1 MPSIDWQKTEEVFV
15 AALEV
20 APAERTTWLDQ
31 QCKGDAALRREVES
45 LLSAEIESVD
55 FLRGSAL
62 PKITSLLLDESETSR
77 VGQHIGHYRILDELG
92 RGGMGVVFLAERED
106 DQFRQSVAI
115 KLIKRGLDTEDIL
128 RRFRNERQILASL
141 NHPNI
146 GKLLDGGTTEDGL
159 PYFVMEY
166 IAGLPLLHY
175 CDEHGLSTAER
186 LQLFRTVCAAVQH
199 AHQNLVI
206 HRDLKPG
213 NILVTEE
220 RQVKLLD
227 FGVAK
232 LLNPEL
238 TEAGLTQT
246 QAALR
251 VMTPEY
257 ASPEQVRGQHVT
269 TATDI
274 YSLGVILYQLL
285 TGLRPFKLK
294 DTSPEE
300 LSRVICDSEPT
311 KPSDALSSQV
321 PAASGNWETAGL
333 RTHDNGRRP
342 NPQFAIRNP
351 KFLRGD
357 IDNIVLMALRKDP
370 ARRYKSVE
378 QFSADIERH
387 LKGLPV
393 IARKDTFK
401 YRAGKFVGRNRLAVA
416 AAAVTLLSLMGGIV
430 ATAWQARVAARQAR
444 VAQQEKDKAES
455 ISVFLGQVLNSTNP
469 VLKVSHDSSRE
480 RTITKVLD
488 EAARRLESGE
498 FDNQPEVKAELE
510 QIIANSYNGQGRH
523 RLADQHMQE
532 YVVLESK
539 LYGENDPRTLA
550 ASAYW
555 AQLLFTRGELTEAE
569 SKFRQVLPLMRAAQ
583 QKGNLKADVLLDAVL
598 NFAYLRRTQGDSKEA
613 ESLFREGLALS
624 HQIPVESLYPIAVT
638 QSTLASTLADQ
649 GRLDEALQTARE
661 AVTEARQQG
670 DADRPDF
677 GFSLTVLGGFLT
689 DKGDVAEAEAVLR
702 EGEAIFRKLL
712 SPSHLWLGDNLR
724 NQAICFYRQNKFA
737 EAQSKADESLK
748 IYLESF
754 GVHYD
759 NYPTALITR
768 GLILNKTGKS
778 KEGEIILREA
788 VKLRTD
794 SLPKEH
800 FWVAVANSALGEC
813 LTTQKRFSE
822 AELLLVESYTA
833 LKSRLGQ
840 RDPRTQEALQ
850 RLLKLYDEWGKPAQA
865 AQYRAQ
871 LAAVCRKS

>member
-1 MPSIDWQKTEEVFV
+1 MPSVDWQKIEELFV

-20 APAERTTWLDQ
+20 APAERTAWLDQ
-31 QCKGDAALRREVES
+31 QCEGDAALLREVGSLLAAEVES
-45 LLSAEIESVD
+45 AD
-55 FLRGSAL
+55 FLHGSPL
-62 PKITSLLLDESETSR
+62 PKITSLLLDETETSR
-77 VGQHIGHYRILDELG
+77 AGQHIGPYKVLDELG
-92 RGGMGVVFLAERED
+92 RGGMGVVYLAERED
-106 DQFRQSVAI
+106 DQFRQRVAI

-146 GKLLDGGTTEDGL
+146 GKLFDGGTTEDGL
-159 PYFVMEY
+159 PFFVMEY
-166 IAGLPLLHY
+166 IAGLPLLQY
-175 CDEHGLSTAER
+175 CDKHDLSTTER
-186 LQLFRTVCAAVQH
+186 LQLFRHVCAAVQH

-206 HRDLKPG
+206 HRDLKPS
-213 NILVTEE
+213 NILVNEE
-220 RQVKLLD
+220 GEVKLLD

-238 TEAGLTQT
+238 TNEGLTQT

-257 ASPEQVRGQHVT
+257 ASPEQVRGQHVS

-285 TGLRPFKLK
+285 TGARPYELK

-300 LSRVICDSEPT
+300 LARVICNSEPT
-311 KPSDALSSQV
+311 KPSDAHVSSHV
-321 PAASGNWETAGL
+321 PAASSSREADGP
-333 RTHDNGRRP
+333 RTNDNGRSP
-342 NPQFAIRNP
+342 NSQFPTRNP

-401 YRAGKFVGRNRLAVA
+401 YRAGKFVRRNRLAVA
-416 AAAVTLLSLMGGIV
+416 AAAVILLSLMGGIV
-430 ATAWQARVAARQAR
+430 ATAWQARVAAKQAR
-444 VAQQEKDKAES
+444 VAQQEKDKAEA
-455 ISVFLGQVLNSTNP
+455 ISAFLGQVLNSTNP
-469 VLKVSHDSSRE
+469 VLKVSQDNGKE
-480 RTITKVLD
+480 RTITEVLD

-510 QIIANSYNGQGRH
+510 RIIANSYNGQGRH
-523 RLADQHMQE
+523 RLADQHEQE
-532 YVVLESK
+532 YVDLQSK

-569 SKFRQVLPLMRAAQ
+569 NKFRQVLPRMRTAQ
-583 QKGNLKADVLLDAVL
+583 QKGNLKAEVLQDALL
-598 NFAYLRRTQGDSKEA
+598 NFAYVRRTQGDSREA
-613 ESLFREGLALS
+613 ESLFREVLALS
-624 HQIPVESLYPIAVT
+624 SQIPVGSLYPIAMT
-638 QSTLASTLADQ
+638 RSTLASTLADQ
-649 GRLDEALQTARE
+649 GRFDEALQTARE
-661 AVTEARQQG
+661 AVKEARQQG
-670 DADRPDF
+670 ESDRPDF

-689 DKGDVAEAEAVLR
+689 DQGDLAEAEAVLK

-737 EAQSKADESLK
+737 EAQTKVDEALK

-754 GVHYD
+754 GVQYD
-759 NYPTALITR
+759 NYPTALITK
-768 GLILNKTGKS
+768 GLILNRTGKS
-778 KEGEIILREA
+778 KEGEIVLREA

-800 FWVAVANSALGEC
+800 FWVGVANSALGEC
-813 LTTQKRFSE
+813 LTTQKRFTE
-822 AELLLVESYTA
+822 AEPLLVESYAA
-833 LKSRLGQ
+833 LRSRLGQ
-840 RDPRTQEALQ
+840 RDPRTAEALQ
-850 RLLKLYDEWGKPAQA
+850 RLVKLYDAWDKPAQA
-865 AQYRAQ
+865 AQYRA
-871 LAAVCRKS
+871 LI

>member
-1 MPSIDWQKTEEVFV
+1 MPSIAWQKIEEMFV

-20 APAERTTWLDQ
+20 APAKRTAWLDQ
-31 QCKGDAALRREVES
+31 QCEGDAALRGEVES
-45 LLSAEIESVD
+45 LLAAEVESAD
-55 FLRGSAL
+55 FLHGSPL
-62 PKITSLLLDESETSR
+62 PKITSLLLDETETSR
-77 VGQHIGHYRILDELG
+77 AGQHIGPYKVLDELG
-92 RGGMGVVFLAERED
+92 RGGMGVVYLAERED
-106 DQFRQSVAI
+106 DQFRRRVAI

-146 GKLLDGGTTEDGL
+146 GKLFDGGTTEDGV
-159 PYFVMEY
+159 PFFVMEY
-166 IAGLPLLHY
+166 IAGLPLLQY
-175 CDEHGLSTAER
+175 CDEHDLSTTER
-186 LQLFRTVCAAVQH
+186 LQLFRHVCAAVQH

-206 HRDLKPG
+206 HRDLKPS
-213 NILVTEE
+213 NILVNEE
-220 RQVKLLD
+220 GEVKLLD

-238 TEAGLTQT
+238 TDEGLTQT

-257 ASPEQVRGQHVT
+257 ASPEQVRGQHIT

-285 TGLRPFKLK
+285 TGARPYKLK
-294 DTSPEE
+294 DTSPAE
-300 LSRVICDSEPT
+300 LSRVICDSEPS
-311 KPSDALSSQV
+311 KPSEAVCSQLSVVSSSLEADGRPSTDGNRQRPSPPSAL
-321 PAASGNWETAGL
+321 
-333 RTHDNGRRP
+333 P
-342 NPQFAIRNP
+342 NP
-351 KFLRGD
+351 KLLRGD

-370 ARRYKSVE
+370 ARRYNSVE

-401 YRAGKFVGRNRLAVA
+401 YRATKFIGRNRLALA
-416 AAAVTLLSLMGGIV
+416 AACLIVFTLLGGII
-430 ATAWQARVAARQAR
+430 ATTWEAGRARAQAWAAR
-444 VAQQEKDKAES
+444 QEKDKAES
-455 ISVFLGQVLNSTNP
+455 ISAFLAQVLNSTNP
-469 VLKVSHDSSRE
+469 VLRVSHDSSRE
-480 RTITKVLD
+480 RTITEVLD

-510 QIIANSYNGQGRH
+510 RIVANSYNGQGRH
-523 RLADQHMQE
+523 RLADQHLDE
-532 YVVLESK
+532 YVALQRK

-555 AQLLFTRGELTEAE
+555 AQLLFTRGELKEAE
-569 SKFRQVLPLMRAAQ
+569 NKFRQVLPPMRTEQ
-583 QKGNLKADVLLDAVL
+583 QKGNLKAEVLLNAVV

-613 ESLFREGLALS
+613 ESLFREVLALS
-624 HQIPVESLYPIAVT
+624 HHVPAESLYPIAVT

-649 GRLDEALQTARE
+649 GRFDEALQTARE
-661 AVTEARQQG
+661 AVSEARQRG
-670 DADRPDF
+670 EADRPDF

-689 DKGDVAEAEAVLR
+689 DKGDFVEADAALR

-724 NQAICFYRQNKFA
+724 NQAISLYRQNKFA
-737 EAQSKADESLK
+737 DAQSRVDETLK

-754 GVHYD
+754 GAHYD
-759 NYPTALITR
+759 NYPTALITK

-788 VKLRTD
+788 VKLRTE

-800 FWVAVANSALGEC
+800 FWVAVANAALGEC
-813 LTTQKRFSE
+813 LTTQKRFAE
-822 AELLLVESYTA
+822 AEPLLVLSYAA
-833 LKSRLGQ
+833 LNSSLGQ
-840 RDPRTQEALQ
+840 RDPRTKEALQ
-850 RLLKLYDEWGKPAQA
+850 RLLKLYVEWGKPAKA
-865 AQYRAQ
+865 AQYRAFI
-871 LAAVCRKS
+871 